1 MNSLRKILFP
11 FSIVYGFATRIRNWA
26 FDTGLLKSEKFGIP
40 VIAVGNLNVGG
51 TGKSPLIETMIRL
64 LQEHCK
70 TAVLSRGYGRKT
82 KGFLLADEQS
92 NAAQL
97 GDEPFQ
103 FYRKFKRVTVAVDE
117 KRARGIKQ
125 LLTLR
130 PDLEVVLLDDAF
142 QHRYVNAG
150 LTILLTSWNDLYTDD
165 LLLPAGNLREA
176 RRGAKRADMIIV
188 TKCPPKLTPVQKEE
202 TIKKLQPESCQEVFF
217 STISYHNAVIGRDA
231 EIALSDLSKYKVLL
245 VSGIADPKPLEGF
258 LRSAHIDFEHIEF
271 GDHQTLHQSDFNSIS
286 KKFDRIAHKL
296 KIILT
301 TEKDY
306 VRNFMEVNLPV
317 FYLPISAEFL
327 EEADKFNHLIKDY
340 VRKNKGDN

>member
-1 MNSLRKILFP
+1 MFP
-11 FSIVYGFATRIRNWA
+11 FSIIYGFVTQIRNWA
-26 FDTGLLKSEKFGIP
+26 FDIGLLKSEKFNVP

-51 TGKSPLIETMIRL
+51 TGKSPLIENLIRL
-64 LQEHCK
+64 LHKNFQ

-82 KGFLLADEQS
+82 QGFLLADDQS

-103 FYRKFKRVTVAVDE
+103 FFRKFEQISVAVDE

-125 LLTLR
+125 LLILR

-150 LTILLTSWNDLYTDD
+150 LKILLTSWNELYTDD
-165 LLLPAGNLREA
+165 LLLPAGNLREGKK
-176 RRGAKRADMIIV
+176 GAKRANMIIV
-188 TKCPPKLTPVQKEE
+188 TKCPAKLTPGQIKE
-202 TIKKLQPESCQEVFF
+202 TIMKLKPEPNQEVFF
-217 STISYHNAVIGRDA
+217 STIGYQKTVIGQDA

-245 VSGIADPKPLEGF
+245 VTGIANPKPLEDF
-258 LRSAHIDFEHIEF
+258 LRTSYIDFEHIEF
-271 GDHQTLHQSDFNSIS
+271 GDHQILQQSDFDLIA
-286 KKFDRIAHKL
+286 KKYESLPQKL

-317 FYLPISAEFL
+317 FYLPINAEFL
-327 EEADKFNHLIKDY
+327 GEGDKFNHLIKDY

>member
-1 MNSLRKILFP
+1 MFP
-11 FSIVYGFATRIRNWA
+11 FSIIYGFATQIRNWA
-26 FDTGLLKSEKFGIP
+26 FDKGLLKSEKFNLP
-40 VIAVGNLNVGG
+40 VICVGNLNVGG
-51 TGKSPLIETMIRL
+51 TGKSPLIENLIRL
-64 LQEHCK
+64 LYKNFQ

-82 KGFLLADEQS
+82 QGFLLADDQS
-92 NAAQL
+92 NAEQL

-103 FYRKFKRVTVAVDE
+103 FFRKFKQITVAVDE

-150 LTILLTSWNDLYTDD
+150 LTVLLTSWNDLYTDD
-165 LLLPAGNLREA
+165 LLLPAGNLRE
-176 RRGAKRADMIIV
+176 RKRGAKRANIIIV
-188 TKCPPKLTPVQKEE
+188 TKCPAKLTPVQM
-202 TIKKLQPESCQEVFF
+202 KKTRKRLQPESYQEVFF
-217 STISYHNAVIGRDA
+217 SKINYAEAAIGRET
-231 EIALSDLSKYKVLL
+231 EIALNELKRYKVLL
-245 VSGIADPKPLEGF
+245 VTGIADPKPLEDF
-258 LRSAHIDFEHIEF
+258 LRTSHIEFEHIEF
-271 GDHQTLHQSDFNSIS
+271 GDHQILQQSDFEVIT
-286 KKFDRIAHKL
+286 KKYDKIPQKL

-327 EEADKFNHLIKDY
+327 EEGDKFNHLIKDY
-340 VRKNKGDN
+340 VRTNKGDN